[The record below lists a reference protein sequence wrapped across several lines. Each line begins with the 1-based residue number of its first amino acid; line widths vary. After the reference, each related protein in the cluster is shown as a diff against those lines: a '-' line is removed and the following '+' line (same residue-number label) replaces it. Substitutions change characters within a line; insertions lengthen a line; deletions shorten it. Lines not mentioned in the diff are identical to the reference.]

1 MYGIHILDLLVVA
14 AYIVAIIY
22 IGRRASKQSKSEE
35 GYFLAGRKLGKLY
48 QIFLN
53 FGNATEPSG
62 AVTTASFV
70 YQRGASGAWYS
81 FQTIFMNPYYWFM
94 NVWFRRVRLITM
106 GELFE
111 DRFGSRALGLFY
123 SVFQMFVAILL
134 IGFGSF
140 TAYTITASLV
150 TKPETE
156 WTVTE
161 RRSVEGY
168 YELNKMETQLAK
180 GSAAVETVTVDKE
193 RLAVLRDMKA
203 RGELTSH
210 ISALAPAWCRWTFY
224 ISFIAVVAIYMVMGG
239 MTAAAFSEALQG
251 SLIIVFSIILIPT
264 GLAAIGGFEGLA
276 QKVPKSAFELF
287 GVSGT
292 VQFTWLTIAA
302 ITLPSLIQMNALSPN
317 MSIMGS
323 AKNEMAAR
331 MGVVGLYG
339 KRLMIILWTFAGLIA
354 IALFSGENALPAPD
368 AAWGALSKR
377 LLGPGLIG
385 LMLAGVI
392 AAVMSNL
399 AAKSMAIASL
409 FVRNIY
415 RLIWPFST
423 EERGV
428 YVARWTIVAVLLLG
442 LLAAT
447 TMKDMEKI
455 VRLVITVNVPFGAAI
470 LVMFFWRR
478 LTVHAV
484 WGTLIICVTLN
495 IVAPLTMDYFPA
507 ARYSPSL
514 TEMTV
519 DTLGK
524 PVPVYFDQVVRSV
537 PGDLTSP
544 LVGQGRFNMEAYL
557 VDKLGLDAAKM
568 TPNERLATQYF
579 WDALFPFV
587 CLVLIS
593 LVTPMSDKKR
603 VDLFYGKMKTPV
615 GATPELE
622 ASNMEHTRKDPARF
636 DHTKMFPGSSWE
648 FTKWDKT
655 DTVGFLLCCAVSGA
669 MIFMFSLMLKL
680 AGATL

>member
-22 IGRRASKQSKSEE
+22 IGRRASHTSKSEE
-35 GYFLAGRKLGKLY
+35 GYFLAGRGLGKLY

-94 NVWFRRVRLITM
+94 NVWFRRVRLVTM

-111 DRFGSRALGLFY
+111 DRFGSRMLGLFY
-123 SVFQMFVAILL
+123 SVFQMFVAVLL

-140 TAYTITASLV
+140 TAYTITSSLV
-150 TKPETE
+150 TKPAIE
-156 WTVTE
+156 WTAAE
-161 RRSVEGY
+161 KASVDGY
-168 YELNKMETQLAK
+168 YELNKLETKLKTPQ
-180 GSAAVETVTVDKE
+180 AAEVDQV
-193 RLAVLRDMKA
+193 RLGELRDMKA
-203 RGELTSH
+203 RGELTSQ
-210 ISALAPAWCRWTFY
+210 ISALAPTWARWTFY
-224 ISFIAVVAIYMVMGG
+224 VAFIAVVAVYMVMGG

-264 GLAAIGGFEGLA
+264 GLYAVGGFEGLA
-276 QKVPKSAFELF
+276 AKVPKGAFSLF
-287 GVSGT
+287 GASGT
-292 VQFTWLTIAA
+292 VQFTWLTILA

-317 MSIMGS
+317 MTIIGS

-354 IALFSGENALPAPD
+354 IALFSGDNALPAPD
-368 AAWGALSKR
+368 AAWGALSKQ

-399 AAKSMAIASL
+399 AAKAMAIASL

-415 RLIWPFST
+415 RLVFPFST

-428 YVARWTIVAVLLLG
+428 YVARWTIVIVLLLG
-442 LLAAT
+442 LITAT
-447 TMKDMEKI
+447 TMRDMEKI
-455 VRLVITVNVPFGAAI
+455 VRLVITVNVPFGAII
-470 LVMFFWRR
+470 LMMFFWRR

-484 WGTLIICVTLN
+484 WATLVVCIAVN
-495 IVAPLTMDYFPA
+495 IVAPLTMDFIPA
-507 ARYSPSL
+507 ARNSQEL
-514 TEMTV
+514 TVMTV
-519 DTLGK
+519 DTVGK

-537 PGDLTSP
+537 PGDIKSP
-544 LVGQGRFNMEAYL
+544 LVGSGRFNMESYIMG
-557 VDKLGLDAAKM
+557 KLGMDVVGM
-568 TPNERLATQYF
+568 TPNGRLATQYF
-579 WDALFPFV
+579 FDALFPFV
-587 CLVLIS
+587 CLIAFS
-593 LVTPMSDKKR
+593 LVTPMGDKKR

-615 GATPELE
+615 GETPQLETAAMEATR
-622 ASNMEHTRKDPARF
+622 ANPARF
-636 DHTKMFPGSSWE
+636 DDTKMFPGTHWE
-648 FTKWDKT
+648 FTKWNKT
-655 DTVGFLLCCAVSGA
+655 DTYGFIICCGVSA
-669 MIFMFSLMLKL
+669 TMIWMFSFLLKL
-680 AGATL
+680 AGGTL

>member
-22 IGRRASKQSKSEE
+22 IGRRASKASKSEE

-123 SVFQMFVAILL
+123 SVFQMFVAVLL

-150 TKPETE
+150 TKPAIE
-156 WTVTE
+156 WTATE
-161 RRSVEGY
+161 KASVDGY
-168 YELNKMETQLAK
+168 YELNKLEQKMTKGET
-180 GSAAVETVTVDKE
+180 AAVNQD
-193 RLAVLRDMKA
+193 RLAVLRDMRA

-210 ISALAPAWCRWTFY
+210 ISALAPTWTRWTFY
-224 ISFIAVVAIYMVMGG
+224 ICFITVVAAYMVLGG

-276 QKVPKSAFELF
+276 AKVPKQAFELF
-287 GVSGT
+287 GMSGT
-292 VQFTWLTIAA
+292 NQFTWLTILA
-302 ITLPSLIQMNALSPN
+302 ITVPSLIQMNALSPN

-354 IALFSGENALPAPD
+354 IALFQGENTLPAPD
-368 AAWGALSKR
+368 AAWGALSKQ

-428 YVARWTIVAVLLLG
+428 YVARWTIVVVLVLG
-442 LLAAT
+442 LTAAT
-447 TMKDMEKI
+447 TMHDMEKI

-470 LVMFFWRR
+470 LLMFFWRR

-484 WGTLIICVTLN
+484 WGTLIACTVVN
-495 IVAPLTMDYFPA
+495 IVLPLTMDYFPA
-507 ARYSPSL
+507 ARHSESL
-514 TEMTV
+514 TVMSV
-519 DTLGK
+519 DTAGK
-524 PVPVYFDQVVRSV
+524 PTPVYYDQVVRSI
-537 PGDLTSP
+537 PGDLSSP
-544 LVGQGRFNMEAYL
+544 LIGQGRFNMEVYL
-557 VDKLGLDAAKM
+557 FGKLTAPLGMDVVKF
-568 TPNERLATQYF
+568 TPNGRLATQYF
-579 WDALFPFV
+579 WDALFPFFT
-587 CLVLIS
+587 LIVFS
-593 LVTPMSDKKR
+593 LFTPMSDKKR
-603 VDLFYGKMKTPV
+603 VDFFYGKMKTPV
-615 GATPELE
+615 GDTPQLDAE
-622 ASNMEHTRKDPARF
+622 AIEETRRNPGRF
-636 DHTKMFPGSSWE
+636 DHEKLLPKTNWE
-648 FTKWDKT
+648 FTKWTKV
-655 DTVGFLLCCAVSGA
+655 DTVGFLLCCSVSGI
-669 MIFMFSLMLKL
+669 MIFMFSMLLKL
-680 AGATL
+680 AGA